1 MRYRVQDAADAGW
14 RLAEAVLKSRPW
26 SNIIVF
32 VPTAVAAII
41 ILCYDGA
48 AGMLAAYGSI
58 AALGGSLYMLIRV
71 GRSYRDVM
79 PPEPKARRAK
89 E

>member
-1 MRYRVQDAADAGW
+1 MPGGGW
-14 RLAEAVLKSRPW
+14 PRQFSSPGPVEHHRL
-26 SNIIVF
+26 